1 MSPLAGSVALLVAA
15 TLGLWAG
22 ARWLVDAAS
31 RLASAA
37 GVSSLV
43 IGLTV
48 VAFGTSAPEIAVS
61 TVAALEGNGDVAVG
75 NVVGSNV
82 FNLGLILG
90 IVAVIVP
97 FRVTETMI
105 RRDAVAMALATALAT
120 GVLANRVLSRLEGVI
135 LLALLAGYLGAL
147 GLEIRRT
154 SGSDGETVPDGAE
167 PIAASETSSAPETT
181 STASPSDASEEPA
194 NASSE
199 RSPRIG
205 YDIGRLLVGLLLVA
219 VSGRVLVDA
228 ATTIA
233 LSVGVSAWLV
243 GVTVVAAGTSL
254 PELVTAVVAT
264 RRGDVGIA
272 AGNIVGSNVFNLLG
286 VLGLAAVV
294 RPLALDPAVVP
305 GLVWL
310 GVLTAAATVLL
321 ATGRRVTR
329 LEGVVLIA
337 LTAAYWLVNVVG

>member
-1 MSPLAGSVALLVAA
+1 MSPLAGSLALLVAA
-15 TLGLWAG
+15 VLGLWVG

-48 VAFGTSAPEIAVS
+48 VAFGTSAPEITVS
-61 TVAALEGNGDVAVG
+61 TVAALEGTGDVAVG

-90 IVAVIVP
+90 IVAVLVP
-97 FRVTETMI
+97 FRVTETLI
-105 RRDAVAMALATALAT
+105 RRDAVAMAVATAIAA
-120 GVLANRVLSRLEGVI
+120 GVLANRILSRLEGVI
-135 LLALLAGYLGAL
+135 LLALLAGYLGAI

-154 SGSDGETVPDGAE
+154 SGSGGEAAPDGAE
-167 PIAASETSSAPETT
+167 PI
-181 STASPSDASEEPA
+181 DASEASPAPEGTADAPDETA
-194 NASSE
+194 NADDE

-205 YDIGRLLVGLLLVA
+205 YESGRLLVGLLLVA

-254 PELVTAVVAT
+254 PELVTSVVAT

-272 AGNIVGSNVFNLLG
+272 AGNVVGSNVFNLLG
-286 VLGLAAVV
+286 VLGVAALVQSMTV
-294 RPLALDPAVVP
+294 DPAVIP
-305 GLVWL
+305 GLAWL
-310 GVLTAAATVLL
+310 AVLTAAATALL
-321 ATGRRVTR
+321 ATGRQVSR
-329 LEGVVLIA
+329 LEGVLLIA

>member
-1 MSPLAGSVALLVAA
+1 MSPLAGSLALLVAA
-15 TLGLWAG
+15 VLGLWVG

-31 RLASAA
+31 RLASVA
-37 GVSSLV
+37 GISSLV

-61 TVAALEGNGDVAVG
+61 TVAALEGTGDVAVG

-90 IVAVIVP
+90 IVAVLVP
-97 FRVTETMI
+97 FRVTETLI
-105 RRDAVAMALATALAT
+105 RRDAVAMAVATAIAA
-120 GVLANRVLSRLEGVI
+120 GVLANRILSRLEGVI
-135 LLALLAGYLGAL
+135 LLALLAGYLGAI

-154 SGSDGETVPDGAE
+154 SGSGGEAAPDGAE
-167 PIAASETSSAPETT
+167 PIGASEASPAPEG
-181 STASPSDASEEPA
+181 TAGTADAPDETA
-194 NASSE
+194 NADDE

-205 YDIGRLLVGLLLVA
+205 YESGRLLVGLLLVA

-254 PELVTAVVAT
+254 PELVTSVVAT

-272 AGNIVGSNVFNLLG
+272 AGNVVGSNVFNLLG
-286 VLGLAAVV
+286 VLGVAALVQSMTV
-294 RPLALDPAVVP
+294 DPAVIP
-305 GLVWL
+305 GLAWL
-310 GVLTAAATVLL
+310 AVLTAAATALL
-321 ATGRRVTR
+321 ATGRQVSR
-329 LEGVVLIA
+329 LEGVLLIA